1 MARGLKYVLCL
12 TAAVSALAVTEAS
25 RAADAATTQ
34 ATDQIQN
41 LPAIVVTAAEERTI
55 VDRVIATGTI
65 QPVEEVYVAPLV
77 DGLSIRS
84 LGADVADR
92 VNEGDTLATLN
103 DDALVLQKSQL
114 EAMQAKAEASVAQME
129 AQLIEAKANAEEA
142 DKARIRAET
151 LVKSGATSQAVFD
164 QATAASKAAVSRVTS
179 AEQAIAVSKA
189 EIKVM
194 DAQIADI
201 DLKLAR
207 TAVKAPVSGV
217 VSART
222 AKIGAI
228 AMGSATQPLFSII
241 HDGEI
246 ELKADVPESSIL
258 KLAVGQ
264 KATVALAGGTSKL
277 TGTIRLVEPT
287 LNNDTRLGRVYI
299 KLDEPEKA
307 RVGMFA
313 SAEIVAA
320 EKTAVV
326 LPLSAVTTSRDGTVA
341 RRVEDGVIKM
351 VKVETGIQDGQVIE
365 IASGLSAGD
374 EVVAK
379 AGAYV
384 RDGDRI
390 RPVKAAAPA
399 AAAN

>member
-1 MARGLKYVLCL
+1 MALGLKYVLCL
-12 TAAVSALAVTEAS
+12 SVAMASATGLASLA
-25 RAADAATTQ
+25 RAADAAP
-34 ATDQIQN
+34 ATEEAQS
-41 LPAIVVTAAEERTI
+41 LPAIVVTAAQKRAI

-92 VNEGDTLATLN
+92 VKEGDTLATLN
-103 DDALVLQKSQL
+103 DDALVLENSRL
-114 EAMQAKAEASVAQME
+114 AAMRAKAEASVAQMQ
-129 AQLIEAKANAEEA
+129 AQLVEAKANAEEA
-142 DKARIRAET
+142 DKARTRAET
-151 LVKSGATSQAVFD
+151 LVKTGATSQATHD
-164 QATAASKAAVSRVTS
+164 QATAAAQAAHSRVSS
-179 AEQAIAVSKA
+179 AEQAISVAQA
-189 EIKVM
+189 EIRVM

-228 AMGSATQPLFSII
+228 AMGGGTQPLFSII
-241 HDGEI
+241 RNGEI
-246 ELKADVPESSIL
+246 ELKADVSEANIM
-258 KLAVGQ
+258 KLQVGQ
-264 KATVALAGGTSKL
+264 EATISLAGGSERL
-277 TGTIRLVEPT
+277 TGRIRLVEPT
-287 LNNDTRLGRVYI
+287 LSNDTRLGKVYI
-299 KLDEPEKA
+299 KIDEPEKA

-313 SAEIVAA
+313 SAEI
-320 EKTAVV
+320 TARKKEGLV
-326 LPLSAVTTSRDGTVA
+326 LPLSAITTSREGTVA
-341 RRVEDGVIKM
+341 RKVEDGVVKL
-351 VKVETGIQDGQVIE
+351 VKVTTGIQDGQVIE
-365 IASGLSAGD
+365 ITSGLAEGD

-390 RPVKAAAPA
+390 RPVRADQSQ
-399 AAAN
+399 AAN

>member
-1 MARGLKYVLCL
+1 MALGLKYVLCL
-12 TAAVSALAVTEAS
+12 SVALTSATSLAAATF
-25 RAADAATTQ
+25 AADGAPATEET
-34 ATDQIQN
+34 QN

-92 VNEGDTLATLN
+92 VKEGDTLATLN
-103 DDALVLQKSQL
+103 DDALVLENSRL
-114 EAMQAKAEASVAQME
+114 AAMRAKAEASVAQMR
-129 AQLIEAKANAEEA
+129 AQLVEAKANAEEA
-142 DKARIRAET
+142 GKARERADR
-151 LVKSGATSQAVFD
+151 LVTSGATSQAVFD
-164 QATAASKAAVSRVTS
+164 QATAGAKAAISRVTS
-179 AEQAIAVSKA
+179 AEQAISVSQA

-217 VSART
+217 IATRT
-222 AKIGAI
+222 AKIGSI
-228 AMGSATQPLFSII
+228 AMGASEPLFSII
-241 HDGEI
+241 RDGEI
-246 ELKADVPESSIL
+246 ELKADVSESAIL

-264 KATVALAGGTSKL
+264 KAHVTLAGGSDRL
-277 TGTIRLVEPT
+277 TGSIRLVEPT

-313 SAEIVAA
+313 SAEIIV
-320 EKTAVV
+320 EERNGLV
-326 LPLSAVTTSRDGTVA
+326 LPLSAVTTSQEGTVA
-341 RRVEDGVIKM
+341 RKVEDGVVRL
-351 VKVETGIQDGQVIE
+351 VKIETGIQDGQVIE
-365 IASGLSAGD
+365 IASGLQAGD

-390 RPVKAAAPA
+390 RPVKADASGAVK
-399 AAAN
+399 